1 MSDDTD
7 GPDKSKLLELA
18 TTITAS
24 YVQGN
29 QIDQED
35 VPRLL
40 NQIYV
45 SLDLLA
51 HPPTPP
57 KAALIPAIA
66 IEDSVTD
73 EFIYC
78 LEDGLPFKSL
88 KRHLRT
94 KYNLTPE
101 TYRDK
106 WDLPVDY
113 PIVAPSYP
121 RERAKIA
128 RHTGLGKSKDKP

>member
-1 MSDDTD
+1 MSDETD
-7 GPDKSKLLELA
+7 GPDKSKLLEFA

-40 NQIYV
+40 NQVYA

-51 HPPTPP
+51 HPPSPP
-57 KAALIPAIA
+57 KDAPIPAIA
-66 IEDSVTD
+66 IDESVTD

-101 TYRDK
+101 AYREK
-106 WDLPVDY
+106 WELPMDY
-113 PIVAPSYP
+113 PMVAPSYT

-128 RHTGLGKSKDKP
+128 RHTGLGRAKDKI